1 MIKGAA
7 EKAMH
12 RKGGGFSSSKED
24 VGDEDDD
31 AQKEVLMER
40 AWPGFEPGTTRTLS
54 EYHTPRPP
62 GHTFH
67 FHYYHHHHHNTANTT
82 LLSSITS
89 IPTYTSNAITHSYRE
104 TD

>member
-24 VGDEDDD
+24 VDDD

-62 GHTFH
+62 GHTFR
-67 FHYYHHHHHNTANTT
+67 FHYYQHHHNTDNTT
-82 LLSSITS
+82 PLSSTTS